1 MNLLDQARK
10 IPDGVKHITE
20 WLGAGGTVC
29 GVDEAQ
35 KRADICNKG
44 VDGKPCPHNVKG
56 YAVPTAMA
64 LAIKKHLG
72 FKNKLNLR
80 VQGEKQLHTCQA
92 CGCVLRL
99 LIWEKID
106 MVRSQM
112 SEEERSVTPA
122 HCWKLDQ

>member
-35 KRADICNKG
+35 KRADICKTCPKNEKG
-44 VDGKPCPHNVKG
+44 FVVTT
-56 YAVPTAMA
+56 AVAM
-64 LAIKKHLG
+64 AIKKHLEL
-72 FKNKLNLR
+72 KNHLKLR
-80 VQGEKQLHTCQA
+80 VQGEKKLNTCKV

-99 LIWEKID
+99 IIWEKIELI
-106 MVRSQM
+106 RSQM
-112 SEEERSVTPA
+112 SEEERSATPS